1 MSKLLKIC
9 DGNEAAAYVA
19 YAFSEVAG
27 IYPIT
32 PSSPMA
38 EKTDEW
44 AANGRKNIFGQTV
57 RLVEMQS
64 EAGACGACHG
74 ALEAGA
80 LATSFTASQGLM
92 LMIPTM
98 HRISGERLPGV
109 LHVASRTEGTH
120 AFSIFGDHS
129 DVMNCR
135 QPGFAMLSRGS
146 VNAAE
151 ISVRRIVET
160 ALAVNATS
168 VVLARSHTSG
178 IALPSREDEA
188 TTRRLETA
196 LDAVG
201 IQLVDHIIVADNDF
215 VSMADSGFFQNR

>member
-1 MSKLLKIC
+1 
-9 DGNEAAAYVA
+9 
-19 YAFSEVAG
+19 
-27 IYPIT
+27 
-32 PSSPMA
+32 
-38 EKTDEW
+38 
-44 AANGRKNIFGQTV
+44 
-57 RLVEMQS
+57 
-64 EAGACGACHG
+64 
-74 ALEAGA
+74 
-80 LATSFTASQGLM
+80 
-92 LMIPTM
+92 
-98 HRISGERLPGV
+98 
-109 LHVASRTEGTH
+109 
-120 AFSIFGDHS
+120 
-129 DVMNCR
+129 
-135 QPGFAMLSRGS
+135 MLSRGS

-168 VVLARSHTSG
+168 VVLAHNHTSG